1 MEDDDWIY
9 GGRYTYDERNDRN
22 EKKIKRLI
30 RKIIN

>member
-9 GGRYTYDERNDRN
+9 GGRYTYDDTNDRN

-30 RKIIN
+30 RKLIN